1 MLFLLLM
8 FKKSVLNK
16 RKLSF
21 LLMKYL
27 WWEIQIHFFFSFTE
41 MIDIIIETI
50 GITDRRIEGHLMIG
64 NGNIITQVDVGLLH
78 PTQEVPQEGMYS
90 IHMYFLFICFLK
102 HRNFISL
109 FVRKQK
115 LF

>member
-8 FKKSVLNK
+8 FEK
-16 RKLSF
+16 SF

-27 WWEIQIHFFFSFTE
+27 WWEIQIHFFSFAE

-115 LF
+115 LLLLLL

>member
-8 FKKSVLNK
+8 FEK
-16 RKLSF
+16 SF

-27 WWEIQIHFFFSFTE
+27 WWEIQIHFFSFAE
-41 MIDIIIETI
+41 MIDIIIEMI

-64 NGNIITQVDVGLLH
+64 KGNIITQVDVGLLH

-90 IHMYFLFICFLK
+90 IHMYFLFFYFFK
-102 HRNFISL
+102 HQNFISL

-115 LF
+115 LLLL

>member
-1 MLFLLLM
+1 MVGN
-8 FKKSVLNK
+8 SNT
-16 RKLSF
+16 
-21 LLMKYL
+21 
-27 WWEIQIHFFFSFTE
+27 FFFSFAE

-90 IHMYFLFICFLK
+90 IQTASGQVFPNDRRFMI
-102 HRNFISL
+102 
-109 FVRKQK
+109 
-115 LF
+115 